1 MEAKHETY
9 LNWYIRK
16 MQESKEILATTSY
29 MLWLENFTKLHA
41 KFTDATWLHSQ
52 EEINEKDYDNVI
64 KLDSLFV
71 ALERYADANYITSNS
86 DEFGVYYTITF
97 NGVPYKVGVMAGQ
110 GTIFYCERLKT
121 CSSSINF
128 DDISQNKPAP
138 NTQQIDAIFCDIF
151 DAIRHLNSEFS
162 LPFTTISDKI
172 SEFITDR

>member
-29 MLWLENFTKLHA
+29 MLWLENFTELHS

-52 EEINEKDYDNVI
+52 EKISEKDFNNVI
-64 KLDSLFV
+64 KLDSLFL
-71 ALERYADANYITSNS
+71 ALDRYAGSNYIPPNS
-86 DEFGVYYTITF
+86 EEFGISYIITF
-97 NGVPYKVGVMAGQ
+97 NDVPYKIGVMAGQ

-121 CSSSINF
+121 CSNSINF

-138 NTQQIDAIFCDIF
+138 HTQQIDTIFCDIF
-151 DAIRHLNSEFS
+151 QAIRHLNSEFS
-162 LPFTTISDKI
+162 LPFTTILDKI